1 MGLATAEETAPLT
14 TPAATLVYT
23 ASSESQVCG
32 GREEEGGRRREGGER
47 DGGEER
53 GMEERREG
61 GERGREEGGREGGRE
76 ERGRGKREGGR
87 ERREGGREERE
98 KERTSLQH
106 FSGSLA
112 SAYLSAITAPPPP
125 PLRLSS
131 HSPLSLSS
139 LSSHSPYPPP
149 SLFVSPLPL
158 LPSLLTPWVQSL
170 EVVIKS
176 NFEGAI
182 GGLSEEGW
190 DNPGVW
196 WEGGGSRACQQ
207 EMGSN

>member
-1 MGLATAEETAPLT
+1 
-14 TPAATLVYT
+14 
-23 ASSESQVCG
+23 
-32 GREEEGGRRREGGER
+32 
-47 DGGEER
+47 
-53 GMEERREG
+53 MEERREG

-76 ERGRGKREGGR
+76 ERGRGKREGGKG
-87 ERREGGREERE
+87 EREGGRRERRRE
-98 KERTSLQH
+98 PHYNTSVAHWQVH
-106 FSGSLA
+106 ISL
-112 SAYLSAITAPPPP
+112 LSRLPPPP
-125 PLRLSS
+125 SS
-131 HSPLSLSS
+131 SLLSLSPFSLLPLLS
-139 LSSHSPYPPP
+139 LSLPPP